1 MPKAPRQSLLFD
13 RFRWY
18 LSLARPCRRIWEE
31 LQKQGVITSDSI
43 VQLPKHL
50 PKNRSLGVLE
60 YNFPKAAI
68 VFEVFFGAV
77 AAGRFLCEPVGEVK
91 VGWWKMTVGRLAAN
105 IIRANLSSAV
115 SRTTAAAKGFTI
127 EPLCGLVI
135 VVPSFSRARSASRT
149 GDRLTSNFCAKS
161 TSAKWSPGLKSPAL
175 TPWLRKNLAEC
186 PTFAIR

>member
-1 MPKAPRQSLLFD
+1 MRGVGRLPGLKMIDDPMNNLQINLFEGPQRLID
-13 RFRWY
+13 LALPVIFDER
-18 LSLARPCRRIWEE
+18 LSLPRSGCRIWKE
-31 LQKQGVITSDSI
+31 LQKQWVITSDSI
-43 VQLPKHL
+43 VQLLKHL

-68 VFEVFFGAV
+68 VFEVYFGAV

-135 VVPSFSRARSASRT
+135 VVPSLSRARSASRT
-149 GDRLTSNFCAKS
+149 GDRLTSNFCAKP
-161 TSAKWSPGLKSPAL
+161 T
-175 TPWLRKNLAEC
+175 LR
-186 PTFAIR
+186 

>member
-68 VFEVFFGAV
+68 VFEVYFGAV

-91 VGWWKMTVGRLAAN
+91 VGWWKMTVGR
-105 IIRANLSSAV
+105 
-115 SRTTAAAKGFTI
+115 
-127 EPLCGLVI
+127 
-135 VVPSFSRARSASRT
+135 FSRQRYKGQPELRSVPDLCRGQRFHNRTLVRACNRRAFFFQGEERPSARR
-149 GDRLTSNFCAKS
+149 
-161 TSAKWSPGLKSPAL
+161 PADFEF
-175 TPWLRKNLAEC
+175 LRQVDL
-186 PTFAIR
+186 R